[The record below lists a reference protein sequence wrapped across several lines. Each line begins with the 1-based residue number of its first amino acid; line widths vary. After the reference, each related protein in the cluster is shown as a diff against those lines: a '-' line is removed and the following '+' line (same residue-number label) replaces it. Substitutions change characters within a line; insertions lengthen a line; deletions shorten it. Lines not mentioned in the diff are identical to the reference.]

1 MSFSAHTDAKGILDL
16 VKHVAPRNVVLVHGE
31 KLKMVLLKNKIA
43 TDLGEKFT
51 TDSIRLVS
59 LQGHGVEV

>member
-1 MSFSAHTDAKGILDL
+1 LSFSAHTDAKGILDL

-51 TDSIRLVS
+51 TDSIQLVF

>member
-1 MSFSAHTDAKGILDL
+1 LSFSAHTDAKGILDL

-51 TDSIRLVS
+51 TDYIRLVF
-59 LQGHGVEV
+59 LQGHDVEV

>member
-31 KLKMVLLKNKIA
+31 KLKMVLLKNKIV

-51 TDSIRLVS
+51 TDSI
-59 LQGHGVEV
+59 